1 MKFLFL
7 PLLAAFAFVSCQK
20 KEHSVVVDQQRELTM
35 FDQQH
40 PINIVDVPPNGW
52 RQIPSTQF
60 RQINYLAGK
69 KENVEVF
76 IGKAGGDIIANAT
89 RWLGQF
95 QKPAITALDGLTQ
108 MKLMG
113 TQAYLLEAKGDYTPG
128 MGQAAVENQALF
140 GALLSTGDGV
150 LTVKMVGPADE
161 VEEMRQDFL
170 DYCKSLRLDD
180 VNRTEKEAGKPASD
194 E

>member
-1 MKFLFL
+1 MKFSFL
-7 PLLAAFAFVSCQK
+7 PLLATFAFVSCQK

-35 FDQQH
+35 FDKQH
-40 PINIVDVPPNGW
+40 PINIADIPPKGW

-60 RQINYLAGK
+60 RQLNYLAGK
-69 KENVEVF
+69 NEEVEIF
-76 IGKAGGDIIANAT
+76 IGKAGGDVIANAT

-95 QKPAITALDGLTQ
+95 KKPPVTDLDGLTQ
-108 MKLMG
+108 MELMG
-113 TQAYLLEAKGDYTPG
+113 TQAYLLEAKGEYSPG
-128 MGQAAVENQALF
+128 MGQAPVPEQAMF

-150 LTVKMVGPADE
+150 LTVKMVGPDTA
-161 VEEMRQDFL
+161 VEGMRQDFL

-180 VNRTEKEAGKPASD
+180 VNRTQNKEGEPAKD

>member
-1 MKFLFL
+1 MKFPFL
-7 PLLAAFAFVSCQK
+7 PLLAAFAFLSCQK

-35 FDQQH
+35 FDKQH
-40 PINIVDVPPNGW
+40 PINIADAPPNDW

-69 KENVEVF
+69 NEEVEVF
-76 IGKAGGDIIANAT
+76 IGKAGGDVIANAT

-95 QKPAITALDGLTQ
+95 KKPPVTALDGLTS

-128 MGQAAVENQALF
+128 MGKAPVPNQALF

-161 VEEMRQDFL
+161 VEKMRQDFL

-180 VNRTEKEAGKPASD
+180 VNRTQNEEGKPAKN